1 MCLNGNEY
9 DYTYYHEGF
18 FGYSLTQDFYE
29 WSLAHLLPILILI
42 AAIVFVYIYREKI
55 AAWKGEETLRF
66 VLGAVLILNEGFY
79 YWRLLYVGNGGAAT
93 LDPMLTYLPLQVC
106 EWSAYLAAFMLMKKS
121 KHLFD
126 ICFYVCLTLGL
137 IPYVMPSVLYY
148 AGPSYARYYQF
159 WIEHTLPVFAVFYMK
174 FVHNFKQDY
183 RKVYKPFIE
192 LSVLATAAIYANLHI
207 ENANFLYLAAGTA
220 GDSLANVLPKNIWV
234 RLVLYFGILLVLF
247 VLVSLP
253 QIIAEQ
259 KAKKL
264 ACVTAGE
271 EEIAQTEQTEQTQQT
286 EQVCQT
292 EQVVVK
298 NQPMEEKAALEQA
311 DDKELFDQAPEDK

>member
-1 MCLNGNEY
+1 MNGNDY

-29 WSLAHLLPILILI
+29 WSLAHFLPILLLV
-42 AAIVFVYIYREKI
+42 AAILLVYRYRAKI

-66 VLGAVLILNEGFY
+66 ILGAVIILNESFY
-79 YWRLLYVGNGGAAT
+79 YWRLLYVGNGGAST
-93 LDPMLTYLPLQVC
+93 LDPMLTYLPLQLC

-126 ICFYVCLTLGL
+126 ICFYICLTLGI
-137 IPYVMPSVLYY
+137 IPFVMPSVLYY

-174 FVHNFKQDY
+174 FVHNCKQDY
-183 RKVYKPFIE
+183 RKVYKPFIV
-192 LSVLATAAIYANLHI
+192 LGVLATAAIYANLHI
-207 ENANFLYLAAGTA
+207 ENANFLYLAAGTS

-234 RLVLYFGILLVLF
+234 RLGLYFGILLVLF
-247 VLVSLP
+247 CLVSLP

-259 KAKKL
+259 KAKRL
-264 ACVTAGE
+264 QAATIAGE
-271 EEIAQTEQTEQTQQT
+271 APIAEETQATEALQEQPISETVEAQ
-286 EQVCQT
+286 
-292 EQVVVK
+292 
-298 NQPMEEKAALEQA
+298 EQA
-311 DDKELFDQAPEDK
+311 QEEQEAQELFDQAPQDK

>member
-1 MCLNGNEY
+1 MNGNEY

-18 FGYSLTQDFYE
+18 FGYSLTQDFYD
-29 WSLAHLLPILILI
+29 WSLAHLMPIFILI
-42 AAIVFVYIYREKI
+42 AAIVLVYFYREKI

-79 YWRLLYVGNGGAAT
+79 YWRLLYVGNGGAAA

-126 ICFYVCLTLGL
+126 ICFYICLTLGF
-137 IPYVMPSVLYY
+137 IPFVMPSVLYY

-159 WIEHTLPVFAVFYMK
+159 WIEHTVPVFAVFYMK

-183 RKVYKPFIE
+183 RKVYKPFIV
-192 LSVLATAAIYANLHI
+192 LGVLATAAVYANLHI

-220 GDSLANVLPKNIWV
+220 GDSLANILPKNIWV
-234 RLVLYFGILLVLF
+234 RLGLYFGILLVLF
-247 VLVSLP
+247 CLVSLP
-253 QIIAEQ
+253 QIIKEQ
-259 KAKKL
+259 KAKRL
-264 ACVTAGE
+264 AVATVNEMPVEQAE
-271 EEIAQTEQTEQTQQT
+271 ETNAVQQTQCVEVVETAET
-286 EQVCQT
+286 ET
-292 EQVVVK
+292 LEES
-298 NQPMEEKAALEQA
+298 NQ
-311 DDKELFDQAPEDK
+311 ELFDQVPEDK

>member
-1 MCLNGNEY
+1 MNGNEY

-18 FGYSLTQDFYE
+18 FGYSLTQDFYD
-29 WSLAHLLPILILI
+29 WSLAHLMPIFILI
-42 AAIVFVYIYREKI
+42 AAIVLVYIYREKI

-126 ICFYVCLTLGL
+126 ICFYICLTLGL
-137 IPYVMPSVLYY
+137 IPFVMPSVLYY

-159 WIEHTLPVFAVFYMK
+159 WIEHTVPVFAVFYMK

-183 RKVYKPFIE
+183 RKVYKPFIV
-192 LSVLATAAIYANLHI
+192 LGVLATAAVYANLHI

-220 GDSLANVLPKNIWV
+220 GDSLANILPKNIWL
-234 RLVLYFGILLVLF
+234 RLGLYFGILLVLF
-247 VLVSLP
+247 CLVSLP
-253 QIIAEQ
+253 QIIKEQ
-259 KAKKL
+259 KAKRL
-264 ACVTAGE
+264 AVATVNEMPVEQAE
-271 EEIAQTEQTEQTQQT
+271 ETNAVQQTQCVEVVEIT
-286 EQVCQT
+286 ETETLEESNQELVDQV
-292 EQVVVK
+292 
-298 NQPMEEKAALEQA
+298 
-311 DDKELFDQAPEDK
+311 PEDT

>member
-1 MCLNGNEY
+1 MGVNEY
-9 DYTYYHEGF
+9 DFKYYHEGF

-29 WSLAHLLPILILI
+29 WSLAHFAPIILLI
-42 AAIVFVYIYREKI
+42 AAIVLVYIYREKI

-79 YWRLLYVGNGGAAT
+79 YWRLLYVGNGGAAQ

-121 KHLFD
+121 KNLFD
-126 ICFYVCLTLGL
+126 VCFYICLTLGL

-159 WIEHTLPVFAVFYMK
+159 WIEHTVPVFAVFYMK
-174 FVHNFKQDY
+174 FVHGFKQDY
-183 RKVYKPFIE
+183 RKIYKPFIV
-192 LSVLATAAIYANLHI
+192 LGVLATAAVYANLHI

-234 RLVLYFGILLVLF
+234 RLGLYFGILVVLF
-247 VLVSLP
+247 CLASLP

-259 KAKKL
+259 KAKK
-264 ACVTAGE
+264 AVVAVGE
-271 EEIAQTEQTEQTQQT
+271 EPVAQA
-286 EQVCQT
+286 
-292 EQVVVK
+292 
-298 NQPMEEKAALEQA
+298 EETVEMQETVQA
-311 DDKELFDQAPEDK
+311 VEAVEAVEMQETAVEEESKELFDQAPEDK

>member
-1 MCLNGNEY
+1 MNGNEY

-18 FGYSLTQDFYE
+18 FGYSLTQDFYD
-29 WSLAHLLPILILI
+29 WSLAHLMPIFILI
-42 AAIVFVYIYREKI
+42 AAIVLVYFYREKI

-79 YWRLLYVGNGGAAT
+79 YWRLLYVGNGGAAA

-126 ICFYVCLTLGL
+126 ICFYICLTLGL
-137 IPYVMPSVLYY
+137 IPFVMPSVLYY

-159 WIEHTLPVFAVFYMK
+159 WIEHTVPVFAVFYMK

-183 RKVYKPFIE
+183 RKVYKPFIV
-192 LSVLATAAIYANLHI
+192 LGVLATAAVYANLHI

-220 GDSLANVLPKNIWV
+220 GDSLANILPKNIWV
-234 RLVLYFGILLVLF
+234 RLALYFGILLVLF

-253 QIIAEQ
+253 QIIKEQ
-259 KAKKL
+259 KAKRL
-264 ACVTAGE
+264 AVATVNEMPVEQAE
-271 EEIAQTEQTEQTQQT
+271 ETNAVQQTQCVEVVETAET
-286 EQVCQT
+286 ET
-292 EQVVVK
+292 LEES
-298 NQPMEEKAALEQA
+298 NQ
-311 DDKELFDQAPEDK
+311 ELFDQAPEDK